1 MFRDF
6 ATVFAARRKLALLA
20 LLFAGVAPAVTIA
33 NEEKFTVQCKSEDGF
48 LHVYSDNAVD
58 PARCKAVAA
67 RALKAFAFVTERAG
81 WKDRSILTAKP
92 LEFALVG
99 NDHMKILGYA
109 KGPNLMVMKNSYMDD
124 PLSEGTLSHELTHIQ
139 DLRQLQGKRLPSFM
153 LEGRALTIGQA
164 YRLNVGQKPGD
175 YDSQMARSAVG
186 FTAEKAMELL
196 DNYGGQGWDNQA
208 IGTVV
213 VEYMRTQWKG
223 GIADINP
230 RLSRVIERMAAGR
243 EFDQAFQD
251 EFGVSAE
258 AFAEDFARFLRATQ
272 GDAKRRLQGTMWQSV
287 ALEGRGKS
295 SGGAGNTMADAIA
308 DTVADAVVDRAV
320 NEALDALLGW

>member
-1 MFRDF
+1 MTRFR
-6 ATVFAARRKLALLA
+6 RMLPLAGLLCIA
-20 LLFAGVAPAVTIA
+20 LVPGMPWA
-33 NEEKFTVQCKSEDGF
+33 NEEHFSLKCKSDDGF
-48 LHVYSDNAVD
+48 LEVLSDHPVD

-67 RALKAFAFVTERAG
+67 RALKAYGFVTERAA

-99 NDHMKILGYA
+99 NDAIKVLGYA
-109 KGPNLMVMKNSYMDD
+109 KGPNLMVMKDSYMDD

-164 YRLNVGQKPGD
+164 YRMNVGQKPGD
-175 YDSQMARSAVG
+175 YDRQMARSAAN
-186 FTAEKAMELL
+186 FTADKAMELL
-196 DNYGGQGWDNQA
+196 DNYSAHGWDNQA

-213 VEYMRTQWKG
+213 VEYMRVKWKG

-243 EFDQAFQD
+243 EFEQAFQD
-251 EFGVSAE
+251 EFGESAE
-258 AFAEDFARFLRATQ
+258 AFAESFAAFLRATQ
-272 GDAKRRLQGTMWQSV
+272 GNPQQRLQGTMWQSV
-287 ALEGRGKS
+287 GLSAPNES
-295 SGGAGNTMADAIA
+295 HDDFVSD
-308 DTVADAVVDRAV
+308 VVVEISWEVLMREV
-320 NEALDALLGW
+320 TR